1 MLFKR
6 CFLTQKMVLVLIP
19 TFIYTIEHQICNGIA
34 EVFADQTIKLIFAPV
49 QYLPESEAELDRCLW
64 IHHQFRA
71 LEPSAIIGYGG
82 GLGSVS
88 GNRSYQKV
96 LDIYAGMPIV
106 NIGSALASVPSVL
119 VDNFDGMYEL
129 MVNII
134 RRRPKARF
142 LFISGPEG
150 NVDSQLRQQAL
161 YRAFT
166 ESGRSSD
173 EIEVLVGN
181 YMSYGARTLLDSYLA
196 AGAPA
201 EVIVCANDLT
211 AKGVLDSLKA
221 HGVRCPEDCWVTGY
235 DDFEYAA
242 ATHPGLTTVH
252 FPAKAL
258 GARAAEQV
266 LALFAGPSVR
276 LKDRVLKGFPVFRG
290 TTGNLSVQIRDYDQQ
305 MFEQGTHIHQRD
317 HHTRTLE
324 LMRMLKRQVPLSE
337 LLANTKGLLA
347 ELEVAQLSLFRLTRD
362 EDGSRYYTGMSLD
375 GMDST
380 IRFAKPEIPS
390 SYLDSSPLCFTLIC
404 PLEFDDEHFGYIV
417 ASCAPIAAKVIEAI
431 GIQLSELLHAEVLLD
446 TSENYRQVNELSA
459 RMASLGSLVSGV
471 AHEINTP
478 IGTAKLAASSFID
491 STQALQAHIT
501 ANRLTRTNF
510 DTYLAESN
518 EYAEIIFQSLNRA
531 ANLISNFKLVA
542 VDQTAE
548 KKRSFDLGDYVAS
561 VLVSLRHQL
570 KGTQVVLTTDLASGI
585 IVDTYPGA
593 VAQVVTN
600 LFMNAL
606 NHGFDGGAL
615 AGTIAVRLKKT
626 QSGFE
631 MSTQDNGKGALDDVL
646 SQIFDPFFTTSRGKG
661 GSGLGMHI
669 VYNLVSQ
676 KLFWTIQVQSSDGQ
690 GFKAI
695 LKSAGLQQGPVTTK
709 TEPIHL

>member
-1 MLFKR
+1 
-6 CFLTQKMVLVLIP
+6 MVLVLIP

-34 EVFADQTIKLIFAPV
+34 KVFADQRIKLIFAPV
-49 QYLPESEAELDRCLW
+49 QYLPESEAELDRYLW

-82 GLGSVS
+82 GLGYVS
-88 GNRSYQKV
+88 GNYIYQKL
-96 LDIYAGMPIV
+96 LDIYAGIPIV
-106 NIGSALASVPSVL
+106 NIGSALATAPSVV

-134 RRRPKARF
+134 RRRPEARF

-150 NVDSQLRQQAL
+150 NVDSQIRQQAL

-181 YMSYGARTLLDSYLA
+181 YMSYAARTLMDTYLA
-196 AGAPA
+196 AGWSA

-221 HGVRCPEDCWVTGY
+221 HDIRCPEDCWVTGY

-242 ATHPGLTTVH
+242 AMDPGLTTVH
-252 FPAKAL
+252 FPANAL
-258 GARAAEQV
+258 GARAAEQA
-266 LALFAGPSVR
+266 LALLNEPS
-276 LKDRVLKGFPVFRG
+276 LTLTDRVVKGAPVLRG
-290 TTGNLSVQIRDYDQQ
+290 TTANLSGQVRDYDQQ
-305 MFEQGTHIHQRD
+305 MFEQWTHIHRRD
-317 HHTRTLE
+317 YHSRTLE

-337 LLANTKGLLA
+337 LLAITKGLLA
-347 ELEVAQLSLFRLTRD
+347 ELEVGQLALFLLTRE

-375 GMDST
+375 GMDSRV
-380 IRFAKPEIPS
+380 RFAKPVIPS
-390 SYLDSSPLCFTLIC
+390 SYLDRSPLSFTLIC

-417 ASCAPIAAKVIEAI
+417 ANCAPIAAQIIEAI
-431 GIQLSELLHAEVLLD
+431 GIQLSELLHAEVLLE

-501 ANRLTRTNF
+501 ANSMTRTDF
-510 DTYLAESN
+510 DTYLTESTQ
-518 EYAEIIFQSLNRA
+518 YADIIFQSINRA
-531 ANLISNFKLVA
+531 ASLISNFKLVA

-548 KKRSFDLGDYVAS
+548 AQRSFDLGDYIAS

-570 KGTQVVLTTDLASGI
+570 KGTQVDLAMDLASGI

-606 NHGFDGGAL
+606 NHGFDSGAL
-615 AGTIAVRLKKT
+615 AGTITIRLKKPH
-626 QSGFE
+626 SGFE
-631 MSTQDNGKGALDDVL
+631 LSIQDNGKGASGDVL
-646 SQIFDPFFTTSRGKG
+646 SQIFDPFFTTSRCKG

-669 VYNLVSQ
+669 VYNILSH
-676 KLFWTIQVQSSDGQ
+676 KLFWTIQVESSEGQ
-690 GFKAI
+690 GFMAT
-695 LKSAGLQQGPVTTK
+695 LKPTARQRDPGTTK
-709 TEPIHL
+709 VE